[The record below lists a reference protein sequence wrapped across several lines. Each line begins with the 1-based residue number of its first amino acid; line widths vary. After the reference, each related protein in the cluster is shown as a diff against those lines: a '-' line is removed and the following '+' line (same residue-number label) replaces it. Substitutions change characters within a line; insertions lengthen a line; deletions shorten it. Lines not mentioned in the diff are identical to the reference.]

1 MRIHKQL
8 RNVENY
14 PFFNYVIFKLFYLSV
29 KVLIKCHF
37 KRRFNWI
44 CLNLQNGFEQFKKGI
59 LFQQNWVSYP
69 SGVKW
74 EVKGINLIKSEKLI
88 EKLFLILEYFW
99 QEKKKRNYDVFYLST
114 STKRTRYFIT
124 PIKINI

>member
-29 KVLIKCHF
+29 KILIKCHF
-37 KRRFNWI
+37 KRSFHWI

-74 EVKGINLIKSEKLI
+74 EVKGINFIKSEKLI

-99 QEKKKRNYDVFYLST
+99 QEKKRNYDVFYLST